1 MERKIN
7 HVSIR
12 SSLSCSL
19 VGEKF
24 SPVLFHFDL
33 LPFFLCK
40 LNFSFVF
47 GSGVLVLISFYNYFS
62 IYQQ

>member
-7 HVSIR
+7 HVSMR

-24 SPVLFHFDL
+24 STVLFHFDL

-47 GSGVLVLISFYNYFS
+47 GSGVLV
-62 IYQQ
+62 